1 MGSPLT
7 YNLERVACVTLYLKS
22 SALELTIYQR
32 NSRYRTFW
40 ELILKIKNS
49 ARSSP
54 WEEFSE
60 EQVLSTK
67 AEFQEIASTLI
78 HWPGERHRQPP
89 CLSLPREVP
98 VGSCDLLTHTPFN
111 PQSPILDSILHS
123 HPAKRCPHA
132 TAFFPPLCG
141 MVEPKEKGYFYKLRG
156 VPFCRRGILPAFSI
170 QRLSAPS
177 LWVGNVGSDYFTM
190 PFLVYV
196 TVLVSKTHWGT
207 LPFLESH
214 GLLPLRDALIY
225 FHVI

>member
-1 MGSPLT
+1 MVSPLT
-7 YNLERVACVTLYLKS
+7 CNLERVACVTLYLKS
-22 SALELTIYQR
+22 SALELTIYRR
-32 NSRYRTFW
+32 NSSYRTFW

-54 WEEFSE
+54 WEEFNE

-67 AEFQEIASTLI
+67 AECQLWFTDLGKDIVSPHVLVCPEKSQLGLVTSSPRPPFIRRVPFWTVYCTVTLQRGV
-78 HWPGERHRQPP
+78 HMLR
-89 CLSLPREVP
+89 LY
-98 VGSCDLLTHTPFN
+98 F
-111 PQSPILDSILHS
+111 SPLGD
-123 HPAKRCPHA
+123 
-132 TAFFPPLCG
+132 

-156 VPFCRRGILPAFSI
+156 APFCRRGILPAFSI

-177 LWVGNVGSDYFTM
+177 LWVGNVRTDYFIM

-214 GLLPLRDALIY
+214 GLLPLHDALMY
-225 FHVI
+225 FHAI